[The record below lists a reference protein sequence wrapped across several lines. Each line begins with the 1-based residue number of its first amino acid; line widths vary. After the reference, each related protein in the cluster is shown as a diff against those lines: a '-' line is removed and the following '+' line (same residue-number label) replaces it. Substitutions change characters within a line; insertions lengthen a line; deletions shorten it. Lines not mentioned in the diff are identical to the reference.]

1 MASQESIPKSN
12 PSQTIGTDPLSPM
25 AKKRNKNPVK
35 LPNQYSLPSVTGNVG
50 SITVRGLLK
59 KPTGE
64 DHLDNL
70 YKSLPRISERLSP
83 ASPQNYGEEIYQEND
98 WSKTMEN
105 MI

>member
-1 MASQESIPKSN
+1 MASQESIQSN

-25 AKKRNKNPVK
+25 AKKRIANPVK
-35 LPNQYSLPSVTGNVG
+35 LPNQFSLPSVTGNVG
-50 SITVRGLLK
+50 SITVRGLWK

-83 ASPQNYGEEIYQEND
+83 ASPQDYGEETNQEND
-98 WSKTMEN
+98 WLKTMEN
-105 MI
+105 ML